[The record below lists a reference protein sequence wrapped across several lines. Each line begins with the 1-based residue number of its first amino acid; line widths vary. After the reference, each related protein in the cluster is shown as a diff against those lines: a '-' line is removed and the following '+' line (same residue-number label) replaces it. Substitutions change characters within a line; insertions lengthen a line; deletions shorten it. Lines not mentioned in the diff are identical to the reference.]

1 MQLPAQIWLL
11 LFLLCWSERSS
22 RRMSRRLLED
32 TWRPWI
38 FISLCPYVT
47 FVIIMSYHILMSLQ
61 YAAKKL
67 LNLLWICEFRFK
79 CSMSS
84 LAVVFFLRPFLWG
97 ILAFRII
104 VETVCKPFTLFHSN
118 WETKLR
124 YQGQL
129 NHPTP
134 RMTKKWLCCIL
145 PHVPWAPLHPTISP
159 SLKRK
164 LGYICYS
171 FILFKI
177 VCHFSMDT
185 SQKHH
190 YTNKPTWLVH
200 LNIHSLLRML
210 QYLWHGR
217 IYIGGLNG
225 FSTIFWKIHVMQ
237 LSHSRH
243 QKITSSILRITLKG
257 RLGSAMNDQ

>member
-1 MQLPAQIWLL
+1 MQLPDQIWLL
-11 LFLLCWSERSS
+11 LVFARCWSERSS

-38 FISLCPYVT
+38 FILLCPYVT
-47 FVIIMSYHILMSLQ
+47 FVIIMSLLYHILMSLQ
-61 YAAKKL
+61 CAAKKIAKFAL
-67 LNLLWICEFRFK
+67 DICEFRFK

-84 LAVVFFLRPFLWG
+84 LAVVFFLLPFLWG

-104 VETVCKPFTLFHSN
+104 VEIVCKPFTLFHSK

-134 RMTKKWLCCIL
+134 RMTKKLLCCIL

-164 LGYICYS
+164 RICYS

-177 VCHFSMDT
+177 VCHFSMVT

-190 YTNKPTWLVH
+190 YTNKPTSQYSFIIAYVAILMAREGTYISH
-200 LNIHSLLRML
+200 NITAIM
-210 QYLWHGR
+210 
-217 IYIGGLNG
+217 
-225 FSTIFWKIHVMQ
+225 
-237 LSHSRH
+237 
-243 QKITSSILRITLKG
+243 
-257 RLGSAMNDQ
+257 